1 MNYIEYTFSLFK
13 KKEEPKPKSAMESLA
28 EAAGEFARQ
37 KGMAER
43 QVLATGKKDLLKEYY
58 KNNSLAGKAENAARA
73 IKSIRKSLSAN
84 KWEHHWNGLQNEQE
98 WAKHREAMAKTK
110 ASEKILKRIMKE
122 AKKQGQ

>member
-43 QVLATGKKDLLKEYY
+43 QVLATGKKGLLKEYY
-58 KNNSLAGKAENAARA
+58 KNNSLAGKAENAAHA
-73 IKSIRKSLSAN
+73 IKSIRKSMSATP
-84 KWEHHWNGLQNEQE
+84 WEWLTQGLMTERGRKNL
-98 WAKHREAMAKTK
+98 K
-110 ASEKILKRIMKE
+110 ASEKLAHAIVKE
-122 AKKQGQ
+122 AKKRDQ